1 MAIDRINIGTRIRKI
16 REEVFD
22 ESREKF
28 GRRCNLTERYIGQ
41 VERGDF
47 LLTLSSLDKIASSI
61 GVDVDYLLYGKNNN
75 ERSIEKQNL
84 INLIDKSSKAEI
96 AFYYKFL
103 CDLRKLYK

>member
-1 MAIDRINIGTRIRKI
+1 MAIDKIDIGTRIRKI

-28 GRRCNLTERYIGQ
+28 GNRCGLTERYIGQ

-61 GVDVDYLLYGKNNN
+61 GIDVDYILYGKSKDDSNLV
-75 ERSIEKQNL
+75 KQNL

-96 AFYYKFL
+96 TFYYKTL
-103 CDLRKLYK
+103 CDLKKLYK